1 MHLRQLTTCLL
12 AIIAALSVSA
22 SRAQPPAALDIPTG
36 SYQNDP
42 AHTSLTWRIGHM
54 GLSDFTARVRDVSIT
69 LELNAQDLSRSQV
82 KATID
87 PASVD
92 TGYPFSDKSFDD
104 EVGKDPRFLNAPK
117 FPEITFVSNKITLE
131 EDGQALIRG
140 KLTLLGVTR
149 SVTLN
154 GVLNGAIKEHPF
166 AKVPAVG
173 FTATTTI
180 DRTDFG
186 LDYLSG
192 PILDDEVDIT
202 IQAEFTK
209 Q

>member
-1 MHLRQLTTCLL
+1 MHTRY
-12 AIIAALSVSA
+12 ALSPLFLIIVLMIGC
-22 SRAQPPAALDIPTG
+22 PAWAHPVVPMDIPSG

-42 AHTSLTWRIGHM
+42 AHTSITWRIGHM
-54 GLSDFTARVRDVSIT
+54 GLSHFTARVNDVTIN
-69 LELNAQDLSRSQV
+69 LELNAEDLSKSQV
-82 KATID
+82 NATID
-87 PASVD
+87 PATVD
-92 TGYPFSDKSFDD
+92 TGYPFSNKSFDD

-117 FPEITFVSNKITLE
+117 FPAVTFVSQKITLIE
-131 EDGQALIRG
+131 HGQALIRG
-140 KLTLLGVTR
+140 KLTMLGVTR
-149 SVTLN
+149 SVTLE
-154 GVLNGAIKEHPF
+154 GVLNGTLKSHPF

-173 FTATTTI
+173 FTATTKI

-192 PILDDEVDIT
+192 AILDDEVEII